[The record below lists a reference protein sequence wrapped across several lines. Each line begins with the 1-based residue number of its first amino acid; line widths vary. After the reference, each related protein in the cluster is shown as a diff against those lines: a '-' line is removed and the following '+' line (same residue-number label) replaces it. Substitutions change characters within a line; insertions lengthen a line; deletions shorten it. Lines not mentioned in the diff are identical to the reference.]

1 MQKSEVRKMTRARV
15 KALTECNRADKS
27 SALCRDIVSFVER
40 CKAHTVALFASLPDE
55 AQTDEA
61 IAALSTCC
69 RIVLPRIE
77 GDEMNFYDIS
87 EGVEIGS
94 FGIMEPISATPVE
107 PSEIDVMIVPGV
119 AFTQLGARLGRGK
132 GFYDKYLSLNGFK
145 AQTIGVCYPCQLVEE
160 LPTESHDKMLD
171 KVVCIEP

>member
-1 MQKSEVRKMTRARV
+1 MQKSEVRKMARARV

-77 GDEMNFYDIS
+77 GDEMAFYDYG
-87 EGVEIGS
+87 EGLQRGS
-94 FGIMEPISATPVE
+94 YNIMEPVAATPIN
-107 PSEIDVMIVPGV
+107 PAEIELMFLPGV
-119 AFTQLGARLGRGK
+119 AFTREGARLGRGK
-132 GFYDKYLSLNGFK
+132 GYYDRYLSRDGLS
-145 AQTIGVCYPCQLVEE
+145 AYCVGVCYACQLRDDIPSE
-160 LPTESHDKMLD
+160 PHDKRVD
-171 KVVCIEP
+171 IVIVGE